1 MLSTVCAK
9 FAHQTHAGAKIM
21 ASPSRVFLAMGAIA
35 PSNWRLCLIRTQFS
49 FHLCLTG
56 KFFFIPYANGAIQNL
71 LCYLSFNYSAPV

>member
-35 PSNWRLCLIRTQFS
+35 PSNWRICLIITQFS

-56 KFFFIPYANGAIQNL
+56 KFF
-71 LCYLSFNYSAPV
+71 YSIREWCNPKPSMLFEL